1 MSGKSDSYDRSD
13 RSDKFD
19 SFDRSDKSD
28 KSDHS
33 DYSADN
39 KGPAAAI
46 LRQPG
51 LFCDVKYALSAYFKL
66 GLISPHLAISG
77 TMFSVTSSSRILQ
90 RWA

>member
-1 MSGKSDSYDRSD
+1 M
-13 RSDKFD
+13 
-19 SFDRSDKSD
+19 SDKSD

-51 LFCDVKYALSAYFKL
+51 LFCDVKYALSAYCKSRSAHFNALSAYFKL